1 MRPIRFNESYYPI
14 PAAALDADPA
24 SDMRGL
30 LFRLASAESSLQE
43 CELQRRNDLQEMLI
57 ELIEL
62 SDRVMAAVESADASS
77 DARETAVV
85 NGLVL
90 GRAIREL
97 RPSPVEAITYRHAD
111 DETVAVVA
119 KRESGGSLRHCCASS
134 ASATAGRMAFCAK
147 PRWGERSGDA
157 KATGSTRLR
166 AGASGGGSMTE
177 HLTVLIAADLPADD
191 AACPR
196 ATRIWPGW
204 IQLEKRLLLYNEE
217 RRGPF
222 GRSRGGRCSDVR
234 ACSMTLGQPIGCSPR
249 SMRLRAI

>member
-85 NGLVL
+85 NGLVGF

-97 RPSPVEAITYRHAD
+97 LDRHQVEAITTIGMPI

-119 KRESGGSLRHCCASS
+119 KRESGGKVPAGTVLREQRIGYRWPYGVLRKAEVVVSG
-134 ASATAGRMAFCAK
+134 SATRG
-147 PRWGERSGDA
+147 
-157 KATGSTRLR
+157 ATGEHE
-166 AGASGGGSMTE
+166 ASG
-177 HLTVLIAADLPADD
+177 PAPV
-191 AACPR
+191 A
-196 ATRIWPGW
+196 
-204 IQLEKRLLLYNEE
+204 
-217 RRGPF
+217 
-222 GRSRGGRCSDVR
+222 
-234 ACSMTLGQPIGCSPR
+234 
-249 SMRLRAI
+249 